1 MVEFLNILGCI
12 SFGILG
18 PKWKIAVL
26 FFRVELVIELARRS
40 KKEFPLI
47 VYFIDQFHGD
57 RMMGQDT
64 KSGLFKGLGKIGRGI
79 RVPIINS
86 EDLHGW
92 KLKDLV

>member
-1 MVEFLNILGCI
+1 MVEFLKILGCI
-12 SFGILG
+12 SFGILC

-47 VYFIDQFHGD
+47 LYFIDQFHGN
-57 RMMGQDT
+57 RMVGQDT
-64 KSGLFKGLGKIGRGI
+64 KAGLFKGSGKIGRGI